1 MANFNLNKAILGG
14 RMTAD
19 VELKQTQSGVA
30 VCSFSI
36 AVNRR
41 VAKDAE
47 QQVDF
52 INCVAWRQTA
62 EFIAKYFRKGSSIC
76 IVGQIQTRSWQDQ
89 QGQKRYATE
98 VIADEAYFV
107 DSKSDVG
114 QAPAP
119 YIPDAYAPTAPSGY
133 IPQSSVPTDT
143 AQQQAMS
150 FTPKPFAANETD
162 DDLPF

>member
-14 RMTAD
+14 RMVSTP
-19 VELKQTQSGVA
+19 ELKQTPSGVA

-52 INCVAWRQTA
+52 INCQAWRNTA

-89 QGQKRYATE
+89 QGNKRYVTE
-98 VIADEAYFV
+98 VVVDEANFV

-114 QAPAP
+114 QASAP
-119 YIPDAYAPTAPSGY
+119 YIPDAYTAPSGY

>member
-1 MANFNLNKAILGG
+1 MANFNFNKVILGG

-19 VELKQTQSGVA
+19 VELKQTPSGVA

-41 VAKDAE
+41 VAKDSE
-47 QQVDF
+47 QQTDF
-52 INCVAWRQTA
+52 INCQAWRSTA

-76 IVGQIQTRSWQDQ
+76 IVGQIQTRSWQDS
-89 QGQKRYATE
+89 QGNKRYATE
-98 VIADEAYFV
+98 VVVDEANFV

-114 QAPAP
+114 QASAP
-119 YIPDAYAPTAPSGY
+119 YIPDAYAPTAPQGY
-133 IPQSSVPTDT
+133 VPMSSVPTDT
-143 AQQQAMS
+143 VQQQAMS
-150 FTPKPFAANETD
+150 FNPKPSAANESD